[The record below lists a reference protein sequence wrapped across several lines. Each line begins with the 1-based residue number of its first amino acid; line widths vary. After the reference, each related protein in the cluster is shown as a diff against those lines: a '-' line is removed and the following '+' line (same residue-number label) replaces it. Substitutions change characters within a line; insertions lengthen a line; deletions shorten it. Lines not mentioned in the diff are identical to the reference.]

1 MGMKKNNAQVKILEK
16 KMSESIGD
24 KCAPA
29 SSLVLSKS
37 RSRVIRFSCRYL
49 SLCPFLPLS
58 LSLSLSPLLPFKH
71 VSHVARALYR
81 RPCVYVYIYIY
92 IHVTVRTALLYTFIY
107 PRVRAR
113 SRVQHTLCVSI
124 LSREDRPRSSGRAG
138 RLSAR
143 ALDLSSLAGARSPAI
158 RCARAQAPSV
168 LYSSSCIHLYM
179 YVCIYNGAGKTVVWV
194 GVCVCVQQ

>member
-49 SLCPFLPLS
+49 SLSLSLPSS

-81 RPCVYVYIYIY
+81 RPCVYVYIYTRNRAHCTSLYVY
-92 IHVTVRTALLYTFIY
+92 ISSRTRSLASTTHTLRLYTLARRPTAFVGTC
-107 PRVRAR
+107 RQTVRAR
-113 SRVQHTLCVSI
+113 AGSLVSRRRAI
-124 LSREDRPRSSGRAG
+124 PRDPLRARTG
-138 RLSAR
+138 
-143 ALDLSSLAGARSPAI
+143 SLRTI
-158 RCARAQAPSV
+158 
-168 LYSSSCIHLYM
+168 
-179 YVCIYNGAGKTVVWV
+179 
-194 GVCVCVQQ
+194 